1 MPPRFRPSR
10 QEIVTE
16 STIKSHHQSAKERRI
31 RFVPDTPKRNV
42 VEIEKPQFK
51 KKSNQSPSL
60 KYSQCS
66 LYPLSASVVVAMASH
81 SELGSKE
88 ISSTPMQRKNMID
101 TSSVS
106 QVSLFANC
114 FMDDNIFHTAYH
126 FIDKAN
132 GKQ

>member
-1 MPPRFRPSR
+1 
-10 QEIVTE
+10 
-16 STIKSHHQSAKERRI
+16 
-31 RFVPDTPKRNV
+31 
-42 VEIEKPQFK
+42 
-51 KKSNQSPSL
+51 
-60 KYSQCS
+60 
-66 LYPLSASVVVAMASH
+66 
-81 SELGSKE
+81 
-88 ISSTPMQRKNMID
+88 MQRKNMID